1 MPHTLRS
8 PTRNSTML
16 VLTALLLTCAGCD
29 AICQR
34 LGLPTEICNSFG
46 RFGGRQIQDLQVAV
60 EVRFI
65 TVEDDFFERIGVD
78 FDFNLNSDAELV
90 PATNE
95 TPQLPGNPPDDSFLT
110 NPSQVGGQQGSLM
123 LVPKLLGG
131 GSVFLPAILQN
142 QSPPQAGHFPGLP
155 IIRDLPIT
163 NIFSRPD
170 LNNLPGGAMLG
181 SMSNV
186 DATSIGFAILSDI
199 EAFFF
204 LQAAQADT
212 RNNLLVAPR
221 LTLFNGQPAH
231 IISRNERTIIADVQP
246 EFAAEFLNVN
256 PQTTGVTSGPMFK
269 LTPAISADR
278 RFVQLAIRPIVAAVG
293 DADSIQV
300 GGTDRLIQF
309 PVIQLTTVQTTVT
322 VPDGGTVLLGGIK
335 TTPGGTLQ
343 PGVPILN
350 KLPYINRLFKNEAT
364 LRDTQSLMIM
374 VTPRIIIQEE
384 EEQ

>member
-1 MPHTLRS
+1 MPLTLRF
-8 PTRNSTML
+8 PTRKSFVL
-16 VLTALLLTCAGCD
+16 VLTATLLISTGCD
-29 AICQR
+29 TICR
-34 LGLPTEICNSFG
+34 YFGLPAETCNALG
-46 RFGGRQIQDLQVAV
+46 RFGTRQVQDLQVAV

-65 TVEDDFFERIGVD
+65 SVEDDFFERIGVD
-78 FDFNLNSDAELV
+78 FDFRLDSDAQLV
-90 PATNE
+90 PANDDP
-95 TPQLPGNPPDDSFLT
+95 PQLPTNLPANSFLA
-110 NPSQVGGQQGSLM
+110 NPSQVGGQQGALM
-123 LVPKLLGG
+123 LVPQLLGG

-142 QSPPQAGHFPGLP
+142 QDPPQASHFPGLP

-181 SMSNV
+181 TMDTV

-204 LQAAQADT
+204 LQAAQSDT
-212 RNNLLVAPR
+212 RNNILVAPR

-231 IISRNERTIIADVQP
+231 VISRNERTIIADVQP
-246 EFAAEFLNVN
+246 EFAAEFLNIN

-269 LTPAISADR
+269 LTPVMSADR
-278 RFVQLAIRPIVAAVG
+278 RFVQLDIRPIVAAVG

-300 GGTDRLIQF
+300 GGADRRLQF
-309 PVIQLTTVQTTVT
+309 PVIQLTTVQTTVS

-335 TTPGGTLQ
+335 TVPGGTLQ

-364 LRDTQSLMIM
+364 LKDTQSLMIM
-374 VTPRIIIQEE
+374 VTPRIVVQEE